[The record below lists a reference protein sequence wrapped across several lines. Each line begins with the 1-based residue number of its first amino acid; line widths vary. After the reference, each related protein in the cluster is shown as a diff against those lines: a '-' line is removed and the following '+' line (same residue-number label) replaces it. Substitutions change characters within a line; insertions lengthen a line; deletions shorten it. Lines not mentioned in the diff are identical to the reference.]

1 MMMNRPVRKHLSPEN
16 LTLMGVPRKFHN
28 LTIQDFDT
36 SRSSG
41 LGKVRDYVESYVG
54 SIDENFENN
63 TGIYFCGSNGVGKTM
78 LACFIVKEA
87 YRHRYTAQRVTFS
100 EYVKKYT
107 AMWGAKSPDEKEQL
121 EELFFQRY
129 KAVEFLVLEEIGKE
143 LDTKAV
149 RPILEDLLRYR
160 EDEGFVTIIC
170 TNLAPK
176 QLREIY
182 GESIYSLIRGNMYLV
197 KIESDDVRKERK

>member
-1 MMMNRPVRKHLSPEN
+1 MKMIRPVRNHLSPEN
-16 LTLMGVPRKFHN
+16 LTLMGVPRKFHS
-28 LTIQDFDT
+28 LTLKDFDT
-36 SRSSG
+36 SKSAG
-41 LGKVRDYVESYVG
+41 LSKVRDYVGEYVD

-78 LACFIVKEA
+78 LSCFIVKEA

-107 AMWGAKSPDEKEQL
+107 AVWSAKAQEKEEL
-121 EELFFQRY
+121 EEELYQRY

-143 LDTKAV
+143 MDTKAV

-160 EDEGFVTIIC
+160 EDEQLVTIIC

-182 GESIYSLIRGNMYLV
+182 GESIYSLVRGNLFYV
-197 KIESDDVRKERK
+197 KIEGNDVRKERK